1 MSKQTAEAQV
11 PSFIIGEIAGDEAA
25 DFLDVATTNRKCL
38 CSVHALEPKSAID
51 KLTAY
56 IKYKD
61 ISYEQKRGK
70 KWM

>member
-1 MSKQTAEAQV
+1 MSKQTVEAQV
-11 PSFIIGEIAGDEAA
+11 SPFVIGEITGEEAA
-25 DFLDVATTNRKCL
+25 DLSYAVTTNRKCL

-61 ISYEQKRGK
+61 ISYE
-70 KWM
+70 